1 MVKKFENGCCI
12 TAVMRPKSGVV
23 FTCSGSHDDL
33 CSTFGIMCYEFMKA
47 GKLSY
52 DDMRM
57 ALTSAVIMESTLK

>member
-1 MVKKFENGCCI
+1 MENKYENGCCI

-23 FTCSGSHDDL
+23 FTCSGSRDDL
-33 CSTFGIMCYEFMKA
+33 RSTFGIMCYEFMKA

-57 ALTSAVIMESTLK
+57 ALTSAIIMDSTLS